1 MNRVTICL
9 FEFAMKKSIYL
20 ILLLVALISG
30 CKKDKDPEVGPKP
43 EPQAENPTK
52 AGEFLKGLNVTGA
65 QQITFD
71 STSNSY
77 MVSLP
82 DTYSE
87 QQAEVKLSLHS
98 NIGLVNQNGEIT
110 KDSIIRFT
118 YQGAGPLMFELR
130 EKANRG
136 TFFFNVYFNFSGKPN
151 ITLLSKELP
160 INAQGINFPL
170 RFEAKVGSIPSSP
183 NQAGPILR
191 VVNPKTGFS
200 TETVVYNIEGRI
212 GLEKTEA
219 LLTSD
224 PYRLEILFYNQE
236 PVVFEGIK
244 FIRDTPIVTVWPTYK
259 FQYTRK
265 DTVAATG
272 GIFIPEG
279 KYTVTFSSDFL
290 EKPVTAAMR
299 VNDHSKISLDKI
311 PANLEEG
318 VYLLSFYEKDKL
330 IGKNSVYVGNFETN
344 CLETIWKGSIE
355 KTHERNTLPLSLNR
369 GDEFY
374 TKSQPLDYGSGNTNF
389 DVNRLP
395 RLRLKSAA
403 KTVDLAPELV
413 VYYWGIAGVSYPLG
427 KYKLPADLPVGKY
440 TVTGVYTNRYESKPY
455 WSKMEVK

>member
-1 MNRVTICL
+1 
-9 FEFAMKKSIYL
+9 MKKSIYL
-20 ILLLVALISG
+20 ILLLAGLCSG
-30 CKKDKDPEVGPKP
+30 CKKEKDPEIGPKP
-43 EPQAENPTK
+43 EPETENPTK
-52 AGEFLKGLNVTGA
+52 AGEFLKGLTVTGA

-71 STSNSY
+71 STSKSY

-87 QQAEVKLSLHS
+87 EQAEVKLSLHS
-98 NIGLVNQNGEIT
+98 NIGLVNQSGEIT
-110 KDSIIRFT
+110 KDSIIRFA
-118 YQGAGPLMFELR
+118 YRGVGPLVFELR

-136 TFFFNVYFNFSGKPN
+136 NFFFNVYFNFSGKPN

-160 INAQGINFPL
+160 ISSLGIIFPL
-170 RFEAKVGSIPSSP
+170 RFEAKMGSIPSSP

-191 VVNPKTGFS
+191 ITNPKTGFS
-200 TETVVYNIEGRI
+200 TETVVYDIEGQI
-212 GLEKTEA
+212 GLEKAET

-224 PYRLEILFYNQE
+224 LHRLEILFYNQE

-244 FIRDTPIVTVWPTYK
+244 FIRDAPVVTVWPSYK

-265 DTVAATG
+265 DTISANG
-272 GIFIPEG
+272 GIFIPQE

-318 VYLLSFYEKDKL
+318 AYLVSFYEKDKL
-330 IGKNSVYVGNFETN
+330 IGKSSVYLGNFETN

-355 KTHERNTLPLSLNR
+355 KTLERNTLPLLLNK
-369 GDEFY
+369 GDIFY
-374 TKSQPLDYGSGNTNF
+374 AKSQPLDYGSGSTDF

-403 KTVDLAPELV
+403 KTVDLAPELIV
-413 VYYWGIAGVSYPLG
+413 FNWLIAGFSYSLG
-427 KYKLPADLPVGKY
+427 KYKIPADLPAGKY